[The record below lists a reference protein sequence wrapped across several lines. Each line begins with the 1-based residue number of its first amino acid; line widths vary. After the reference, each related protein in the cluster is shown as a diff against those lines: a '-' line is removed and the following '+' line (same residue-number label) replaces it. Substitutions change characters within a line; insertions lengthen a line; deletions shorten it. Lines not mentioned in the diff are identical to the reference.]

1 MSDKITIKCPAKIN
15 LSLDVIGKRSDG
27 YHELRM
33 IMQTVDI
40 CDYVTV
46 ELRTDSEIKVYSDN
60 KNVPLGED
68 NIVFKAAKLFFK
80 NLEKTFGA
88 EIKIEKNIPMG
99 AGMAGGSADAA
110 GTLKALNVLTGN
122 PFSCEKLQKIGKNI
136 GADVPF
142 CIRGG
147 CCLCEGIG
155 EILTPLPE
163 MKGVYLAVAKPEF
176 SVSTPWVYKNLKLS
190 EESVHPETDKL
201 VLALEKDEY
210 KAFSEFSGNTLEAVT
225 AEKYSE
231 IEEYKA
237 LMKENGAFF
246 SMMTGSGPTV
256 FGLFKNKENA
266 ESAAFTL
273 KNKTKEVFV
282 VKM

>member
-1 MSDKITIKCPAKIN
+1 MKDRITITCPAKIN
-15 LSLDVIGKRSDG
+15 LSLDVIGKRANG

-40 CDYVTV
+40 CDLITV
-46 ELRTDSEIKVYSDN
+46 SLNDNGNITVYSDN

-68 NIVFKAAKLFFK
+68 NIVYKAAKLFFDK
-80 NLEKTFGA
+80 LGKTFGA
-88 EIKIEKNIPMG
+88 EIEIKKNIPMG

-110 GTLKALNVLTGN
+110 GTLKALNVLTDK
-122 PFSCEKLQKIGKNI
+122 PFSDEELEVMGKNI

-155 EILTPLPE
+155 EVLTPLPD

-190 EESVHPETDKL
+190 EESVHPETNKL
-201 VLALEKDEY
+201 IKALETGEY
-210 KAFSEFSGNTLEAVT
+210 EAFNKFSGNTLECVT
-225 AEKYSE
+225 AGEYPE
-231 IEEYKA
+231 IEEYKS

-256 FGLFKNKENA
+256 FGLFKDKKNA
-266 ESAAFTL
+266 DNAAL
-273 KNKTKEVFV
+273 VLREKTKEVFV

>member
-1 MSDKITIKCPAKIN
+1 MRDKITIDCPAKIN
-15 LSLDVIGKRSDG
+15 LSLDVTGKRSDG
-27 YHELRM
+27 YHELKM

-40 CDYVTV
+40 CDYVVV
-46 ELRTDSEIKVYSDN
+46 ELTTENKVNVFSDS

-68 NIVFKAAKLFFK
+68 NIIYKAAMAFFK
-80 NLEKTFGA
+80 QLGKSCGA
-88 EIKIEKNIPMG
+88 DIWLKKNIPIG

-110 GTLKALNVLTGN
+110 GTIKALNILTGN
-122 PFSCEKLQKIGKNI
+122 PFSDTEMEIIGKKV

-163 MKGVYLAVAKPEF
+163 MNGVYLAAAKPEF
-176 SVSTPWVYKNLKLS
+176 SVSTPWVYKNLELNK
-190 EESVHPETDKL
+190 ESFHPQTDKL
-201 VLALEKDEY
+201 IASLKSGEY
-210 KAFSEFSGNTLEAVT
+210 EVFSEFSGNTLESVT
-225 AEKYSE
+225 AGAYPE

-237 LMKENGAFF
+237 LMRKSGAFF

-256 FGLFKNKENA
+256 FGIFRKKQEA
-266 ESAAFTL
+266 EAAALAFRG
-273 KNKTKEVFV
+273 KTSEVFV
-282 VKM
+282 AEM

>member
-46 ELRTDSEIKVYSDN
+46 ALRTDSEIKVYSDN

-122 PFSCEKLQKIGKNI
+122 PFSCENI
-136 GADVPF
+136 KCF
-142 CIRGG
+142 
-147 CCLCEGIG
+147 
-155 EILTPLPE
+155 
-163 MKGVYLAVAKPEF
+163 
-176 SVSTPWVYKNLKLS
+176 
-190 EESVHPETDKL
+190 
-201 VLALEKDEY
+201 
-210 KAFSEFSGNTLEAVT
+210 
-225 AEKYSE
+225 
-231 IEEYKA
+231 
-237 LMKENGAFF
+237 
-246 SMMTGSGPTV
+246 
-256 FGLFKNKENA
+256 
-266 ESAAFTL
+266 
-273 KNKTKEVFV
+273 
-282 VKM
+282 

>member
-1 MSDKITIKCPAKIN
+1 MKDKITITCPAKIN
-15 LSLDVIGKRSDG
+15 LSLDVIGKRADG

-40 CDYVTV
+40 CDLITV
-46 ELRTDSEIKVYSDN
+46 SLSDNGNITVYSDN

-68 NIVFKAAKLFFK
+68 NIVYKAAKLFFEK
-80 NLEKTFGA
+80 LGKTFGA
-88 EIKIEKNIPMG
+88 EIEIKKNIPMG

-110 GTLKALNVLTGN
+110 GTLKALNILTN
-122 PFSCEKLQKIGKNI
+122 KPFSDEELEVMGKNI

-155 EILTPLPE
+155 EVLTPLPE

-201 VLALEKDEY
+201 IRALEFGEY
-210 KAFSEFSGNTLEAVT
+210 EAFNKFSGNTLESVT
-225 AEKYSE
+225 AGEYPE
-231 IEEYKA
+231 IAEYEN

-256 FGLFKNKENA
+256 FGLFKDKKNA
-266 ESAAFTL
+266 DTAASVL
-273 KNKTKEVFV
+273 REKTKEVFV

>member
-1 MSDKITIKCPAKIN
+1 MGDKITITCPAKIN
-15 LSLDVIGKRSDG
+15 LSLDVIGKRTDG

-40 CDYVTV
+40 CDLITV
-46 ELRTDSEIKVYSDN
+46 SLNDNGNITVYSDN

-68 NIVFKAAKLFFK
+68 NIVYKAAKLFFDK
-80 NLEKTFGA
+80 LGKTFGA
-88 EIKIEKNIPMG
+88 EIEIKKNIPMG

-110 GTLKALNVLTGN
+110 GTLKALNVLTDK
-122 PFSCEKLQKIGKNI
+122 PFSDEELEVMGKKI

-155 EILTPLPE
+155 EVLTPLPE

-190 EESVHPETDKL
+190 EESIHPETDKL
-201 VLALEKDEY
+201 ISALEAGEY
-210 KAFSEFSGNTLEAVT
+210 EVFNEFSGNTLESVT
-225 AEKYSE
+225 AGEYPE
-231 IEEYKA
+231 IAEYES

-256 FGLFKNKENA
+256 FGLFKDKKNA
-266 ESAAFTL
+266 DSAASVL
-273 KNKTKEVFV
+273 REKTKEVFV

>member
-1 MSDKITIKCPAKIN
+1 MENKITITCPAKIN
-15 LSLDVIGKRSDG
+15 LSLDVIGKRADG

-40 CDYVTV
+40 CDLITV
-46 ELRTDSEIKVYSDN
+46 SLSDNGNITVYSDN

-68 NIVFKAAKLFFK
+68 NIVYKAAKLFFEK
-80 NLEKTFGA
+80 LGKTFGA
-88 EIKIEKNIPMG
+88 EIEIKKNIPMG

-110 GTLKALNVLTGN
+110 GTLKALNILTN
-122 PFSCEKLQKIGKNI
+122 KPFSDEELEVMGKNI

-155 EILTPLPE
+155 EVLTPLPE

-190 EESVHPETDKL
+190 EKSVHPETDKL
-201 VLALEKDEY
+201 IRALETGEY
-210 KAFSEFSGNTLEAVT
+210 EAFNKFSGNTLESVT
-225 AEKYSE
+225 AGEYPE
-231 IEEYKA
+231 IAEYES

-256 FGLFKNKENA
+256 FGLFKDKKNA
-266 ESAAFTL
+266 DTAASVL
-273 KNKTKEVFV
+273 REKTKEVFV

>member
-1 MSDKITIKCPAKIN
+1 MENKITITCPAKIN
-15 LSLDVIGKRSDG
+15 LSLDVIGKRADG

-40 CDYVTV
+40 CDLITV
-46 ELRTDSEIKVYSDN
+46 SLSDKGNITVYSDN

-68 NIVFKAAKLFFK
+68 NIVYKAAKLFFEK
-80 NLEKTFGA
+80 LGKTFGA
-88 EIKIEKNIPMG
+88 EIEIKKNIPMG

-110 GTLKALNVLTGN
+110 GTLKALNILTN
-122 PFSCEKLQKIGKNI
+122 KPISDEELEVMGKNI

-155 EILTPLPE
+155 EVLTPLPE

-190 EESVHPETDKL
+190 EKSVHPETDKL
-201 VLALEKDEY
+201 IRALESGEY
-210 KAFSEFSGNTLEAVT
+210 EVFNKFSGNTLESVT
-225 AEKYSE
+225 AGEYPE
-231 IEEYKA
+231 IAEYES

-256 FGLFKNKENA
+256 FGLFKDKKNA
-266 ESAAFTL
+266 DTAVTVLRE
-273 KNKTKEVFV
+273 KTKEVFV

>member
-1 MSDKITIKCPAKIN
+1 MRDKITIDCPAKIN
-15 LSLDVIGKRSDG
+15 LSLDVTGKRSDG
-27 YHELRM
+27 YHELKM

-40 CDYVTV
+40 CDYVVV
-46 ELRTDSEIKVYSDN
+46 ELTTENKVNVFSDS

-68 NIVFKAAKLFFK
+68 NIIYKAAMTFFK
-80 NLEKTFGA
+80 QLGKSCGA
-88 EIKIEKNIPMG
+88 DIWLKKNIPIG

-110 GTLKALNVLTGN
+110 GTIKALNILTGN
-122 PFSCEKLQKIGKNI
+122 PFSDTEMEIIGKKV

-163 MKGVYLAVAKPEF
+163 MNGVYLAAAKPEF
-176 SVSTPWVYKNLKLS
+176 SVSTPWVYKNLELNK
-190 EESVHPETDKL
+190 ESFHPQTDKL
-201 VLALEKDEY
+201 IASLKSGEY
-210 KAFSEFSGNTLEAVT
+210 EVFSEFSGNTLESVT
-225 AEKYSE
+225 AGAYPE

-237 LMKENGAFF
+237 LMRKSGAFF

-256 FGLFKNKENA
+256 FGIFRKKQEA
-266 ESAAFTL
+266 EAAALAFRG
-273 KNKTKEVFV
+273 KTSEVFV
-282 VKM
+282 AEM

>member
-1 MSDKITIKCPAKIN
+1 MSKEITIKCPAKIN

-27 YHELRM
+27 YHDLKM
-33 IMQTVDI
+33 IMQTVNI

-46 ELRTDSEIKVYSDN
+46 SLRNDGGIKVYSEN

-80 NLEKTFGA
+80 NLGKMPGA

-110 GTLKALNVLTGN
+110 GTLKALNILTDKT
-122 PFSCEKLQKIGKNI
+122 FSDKELEKIGKNI

-163 MKGVYLAVAKPEF
+163 MKDIYLAVAKPEF

-190 EESVHPETDKL
+190 ENSVHPKTDKL
-201 VLALEKDEY
+201 ILALEKGEY
-210 KAFSEFSGNTLEAVT
+210 EDFSEFSGNTLEKVT
-225 AEKYSE
+225 SDEYPE

-237 LMKENGAFF
+237 LMKKNGAFF

-256 FGLFKNKENA
+256 FGLFKNKEGA
-266 ESAAFTL
+266 ESVASIL
-273 KNKTKEVFV
+273 KNNTKEVFV

>member
-1 MSDKITIKCPAKIN
+1 MGDKITITCPAKIN
-15 LSLDVIGKRSDG
+15 LSLDVIGKRPDG

-40 CDYVTV
+40 CDLITV
-46 ELRTDSEIKVYSDN
+46 SLNDNGNITVYSDN

-68 NIVFKAAKLFFK
+68 NIVYKAAKLFFDK
-80 NLEKTFGA
+80 LGKTFGA
-88 EIKIEKNIPMG
+88 EIEIKKNIPMG

-110 GTLKALNVLTGN
+110 GTLKALNVLTDK
-122 PFSCEKLQKIGKNI
+122 PFSDEELEVMGKKI

-155 EILTPLPE
+155 EVLTPLPE

-190 EESVHPETDKL
+190 EESIHPETDKL
-201 VLALEKDEY
+201 ISALEAGEY
-210 KAFSEFSGNTLEAVT
+210 EVFNEFSGNTLESVT
-225 AEKYSE
+225 AGEYPE
-231 IEEYKA
+231 IAEYES

-256 FGLFKNKENA
+256 FGLFKDKKNA
-266 ESAAFTL
+266 DSAASVL
-273 KNKTKEVFV
+273 REKTKEVFV